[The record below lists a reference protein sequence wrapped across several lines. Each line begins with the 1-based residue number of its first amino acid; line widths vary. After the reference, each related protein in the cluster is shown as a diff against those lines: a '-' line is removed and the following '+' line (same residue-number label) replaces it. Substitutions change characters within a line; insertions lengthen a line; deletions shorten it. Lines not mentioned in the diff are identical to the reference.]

1 MSGGVVGARAGTL
14 TFMLG
19 APSTLVP
26 RARTVLSLIGVR
38 VLHLGPQGT
47 GLAGKLANNY
57 LLAVGDSCSHLLD
70 FSSGGWRGCFS

>member
-19 APSTLVP
+19 APTAIVP
-26 RARTVLSLIGVR
+26 RARTVLSLLGAR
-38 VLHLGPQGT
+38 VFHLGQQGT

-57 LLAVGDSCSHLLD
+57 LLAVTIAPS
-70 FSSGGWRGCFS
+70 FWRWEIPDILHR